1 MGSQRWSRVAAG
13 VLAVAVVAG
22 CAGAPRGADPVA
34 SQSPDQ
40 PSSTP
45 APDPSAA
52 AAAVAPRGSAEG
64 ADVTVADPG
73 ALRQPMLTPDLLVY
87 RARGFDPATVRR
99 ISRLPGVT
107 HVEVMSMGSFYA
119 ERRQVTYAAVDPATF
134 RRFTPPGTGQ
144 TTEVWQR
151 VAAGEIAISPAL
163 GEQMQDA
170 EGYVTIGNEGDPAR
184 IHVGAYAQI
193 LDPGFRQQIDAVV
206 NAKWTDQLGLPRGN
220 ALIVSTGDRAPAD
233 VVKPLRRL
241 TDAGEAKAQVV
252 IQGPDLD
259 LSAPQTAVLTGGSV
273 AEDVGSFTYTAN
285 PNGSVNPDPRWVA
298 ANIRTEDVPILG
310 SVTCHRVMLPQLRAA
325 LTEISERGLADRID
339 PGQFGGC
346 YVPRFIASDPSQGLS
361 FHTFGT
367 AVDLNVP
374 GNLRGTV
381 GEIDRTVVSIFKR
394 WGFAWGGD
402 WNYTDP
408 MHFELARIVRPG

>member
-1 MGSQRWSRVAAG
+1 MAAG

-34 SQSPDQ
+34 SGSPEPQ
-40 PSSTP
+40 PT
-45 APDPSAA
+45 AADPTNA

-64 ADVTVADPG
+64 ADVAVAAPG

-87 RARGFDPATVRR
+87 RARGFEPATVRR
-99 ISRLPGVT
+99 IARLPGVS
-107 HVEVMSMGSFYA
+107 HVEVISMGSFYA

-151 VAAGEIAISPAL
+151 VAGGEIAISPAL
-163 GEQMQDA
+163 GERMQDD

-206 NAKWTDQLGLPRGN
+206 NAKWTDLLGLPRGN
-220 ALIVSTGDRAPAD
+220 ALIVSTGDKAPAD
-233 VVKPLRRL
+233 LVKPLRRL
-241 TDAGEAKAQVV
+241 TDAAGAKAQVV

-259 LSAPQTAVLTGGSV
+259 LTAPQTAVLTGGSV
-273 AEDVGSFTYTAN
+273 AEGVGSFTYTAN

-298 ANIRTEDVPILG
+298 ANIRTETVPILG

-339 PGQFGGC
+339 PGQYGGC
-346 YVPRFIASDPSQGLS
+346 YVPRFIASDPNQGLS

-402 WNYTDP
+402 WSYTDP